1 MPTPTMAGYRQNP
14 KCTDTLMNCRL
25 TITHVLQLRLFH
37 TYDPAVEQELFVLG
51 YRNLA
56 VHVLG
61 QTGLSL
67 LVAAGA
73 WATVAHVRVVSWL
86 AYMLVM
92 AVIFGLGIWGFR
104 QRANRPGIH
113 PAVFRQWKV
122 AHLWMVTSTGLG
134 WGGLGFLF
142 VPGAQVN
149 NLMVMTSF
157 AGALAYS
164 AVSNAHDLQGFVVS
178 VSLAI
183 VVLLS
188 QIPAAFGDQALVVMG
203 MCLLYLSVMAWVA
216 RNAHLTLIESI
227 QLRLANEH
235 LARKN
240 AENASRAE
248 QANRDKSEFLAA
260 ASHDLRQPVHALL
273 LLIEAYRQQVPA
285 AAQHPLILNIATA
298 GQSIGSLF
306 NALMELSR
314 LESGMEQPVV
324 ATFELSES
332 ITRMVARVR
341 PEADRKNLSLRCQV
355 GKAAERL
362 MLCTDKLLLERMLG
376 NLLTNAV
383 RYTAEGGVLLSL
395 RLAHGGDGYWLEIWD
410 TGVGIAQGDQA
421 RIFDPYVQ
429 VANRER
435 DRTKGL
441 GLGLAIVRH
450 ASELLGIGLTLR
462 SQLGRGSCFR
472 LHLPAGLCTHAP
484 APQAQQTP
492 TRFLPDS
499 VHIANQL
506 YGRRIL
512 LVDDDPMIQHAM
524 QALLGS
530 WGIDLRCAVTGDAS
544 AIKVCGSDW
553 QPECVLCD
561 FRLPGAM
568 DGIEMLDYLQDCY
581 PQAVGILQ
589 TGELVQTVQARAEE
603 AGYMVMFKPV
613 DALVLASTLGAVLKR
628 HGMER
633 VA

>member
-1 MPTPTMAGYRQNP
+1 M
-14 KCTDTLMNCRL
+14 K
-25 TITHVLQLRLFH
+25 VLSD
-37 TYDPAVEQELFVLG
+37 YDPAVERELFTLG
-51 YRNLA
+51 YRNLP
-56 VHVLG
+56 VHLVG
-61 QTGLSL
+61 HTGLSL
-67 LVAAGA
+67 LVAAGTSFA
-73 WATVAHVRVVSWL
+73 APQSRVASWL
-86 AYMLVM
+86 TFMLGMTV
-92 AVIFGLGIWGFR
+92 VFGLGVWGFR
-104 QRANRPGIH
+104 QRANLPGINIT
-113 PAVFRQWKV
+113 VLRQWKA
-122 AHLWMVTSTGLG
+122 AHLWMVTLTGLG
-134 WGGLGFLF
+134 WGSIGFLF

-164 AVSNAHDLQGFVVS
+164 AVSNAHDLRGFIVS
-178 VSLAI
+178 VTLASI
-183 VVLLS
+183 VLWS
-188 QIPAAFGDQALVVMG
+188 QIPAAFGDQSLVVIG

-216 RNAHLTLIESI
+216 YNAHLTLIESI
-227 QLRLANEH
+227 QLRLANEL

-240 AENASRAE
+240 AENATRAE

-273 LLIEAYRQQVPA
+273 LLIEAYRQQVPTA
-285 AAQHPLILNIATA
+285 ANHPLILNIATA
-298 GQSIGSLF
+298 GQSIGTLF

-314 LESGMEQPVV
+314 LESGMEQPVK
-324 ATFELSES
+324 ASFELSES
-332 ITRMVARVR
+332 INRVLARSR
-341 PEADRKNLSLRCQV
+341 PEAERKNLPLRSHV
-355 GKAAERL
+355 SVHAKRL
-362 MLCTDKLLLERMLG
+362 MLLTDKLLLERMLG
-376 NLLTNAV
+376 NLLSNAV
-383 RYTAEGGVLLSL
+383 RYTMSGAVLLTL
-395 RLAHGGDGYWLEIWD
+395 RPSHGVAGYWLEVWD
-410 TGVGIAQGDQA
+410 TGLGIAEGDQA

-472 LHLPAGLCTHAP
+472 LHLPADLCTHVP
-484 APQAQQTP
+484 EPQAIQKAS
-492 TRFLPDS
+492 RLLPDS
-499 VHIANQL
+499 LHIANQL

-512 LVDDDPMIQHAM
+512 LVDDDPMIQRAM

-530 WGIDLRCAVTGDAS
+530 WGIDLRSATTGDAS
-544 AIKVCGSDW
+544 AVQVCGTDW

-589 TGELVQTVQARAEE
+589 TGELVQMVQARAEE

-613 DALVLASTLGAVLKR
+613 DASVLAATLCSVLNRKELV
-628 HGMER
+628 HT
-633 VA
+633 